1 MKKHLTKARII
12 SYGCYFLLACT
23 LVLGATYARFNR
35 EITGSAAG
43 KTADV
48 LMDVTV
54 KDITD
59 QLKGIA
65 SENPVEIEFS
75 VVNFKEEEGIQKI
88 SEVAQD
94 YTITVETT
102 GNLPLNFALS
112 TVGSTLTPD
121 DYIEKLQDS
130 PSNPTQWVGTGGR
143 LPIGK
148 AVTHTYQLSVSWNGV
163 DYEKYLDEI
172 DRVLLIIE
180 AKQVQPQ

>member
-75 VVNFKEEEGIQKI
+75 VVNFKKEEGIQKI

-112 TVGSTLTPD
+112 TVGSTSTPN
-121 DYIEKLQDS
+121 DYIKTFQVS
-130 PSNPTQWVGTGGR
+130 QSNPTQWVGTGGQ
-143 LPIGK
+143 LPTGK
-148 AVTHTYQLSVSWNGV
+148 AVTHMYQLSVSWNGV